1 MTMTKHPENK
11 PTGAGKSSF
20 GLIDTAKFF
29 SELDLQKGV
38 TFLDVACGWGAYSLA
53 ASDIVGKD
61 GQVYAVDLW
70 EVPKYGDFCQRC
82 RSKHSH

>member
-1 MTMTKHPENK
+1 MTKHNETE

-20 GLIDTAKFF
+20 GLIDIAKFF

-38 TFLDVACGWGAYSLA
+38 TFLDVACGWGLYSLA
-53 ASDIVGKD
+53 ASDIVGKE

-70 EVPKYGDFCQRC
+70 
-82 RSKHSH
+82 